1 MRKLFTILALLLCC
15 ALPALALELPEVD
28 ESADDLIMLDDDQ
41 LIDRYADT
49 EEAASDYI
57 VMPEGQET
65 SLNSSFTILLIGSD
79 SYTDDHRGRGDA
91 LILVQVNGTA
101 REIRMVS
108 FMRDLY
114 VPIPGKGSNRIN
126 ASYVWGGEKLLR
138 QTIENSFGVKA
149 DAYMEVNFERM
160 VKLIDGIGGVDVEVS
175 EKERVQVN
183 SILRFYNTQ
192 IGDPEE
198 DQLLE
203 ESGLVHLTGKQALC
217 FSRIRKIDG
226 DIQRTGRQRKVLEAA
241 FRKVAA
247 MDIASITG
255 VIIDNLDAV
264 TTDLTLADCVT
275 LIPLAMQCRNASIET
290 LTIPQD
296 GHGAYVDGA
305 WVMKARNMKNEK
317 KALLEFLGRE
327 AQ

>member
-1 MRKLFTILALLLCC
+1 MRKLLTVLALILAF

-28 ESADDLIMLDDDQ
+28 ESADDLDMLEGDA

-49 EEAASDYI
+49 SEDTSGYL
-57 VMPEGQET
+57 VMPEDQET
-65 SLNSSFTILLIGSD
+65 TLNARFTLLLVGSD
-79 SYTDDHRGRGDA
+79 SYTDDHLGRSDA
-91 LILVQVNGTA
+91 LILVQVDGSA
-101 REIRMVS
+101 REIKMVS

-114 VPIPGKGSNRIN
+114 VPIPGRSSNRIN
-126 ASYVWGGEKLLR
+126 ASYIWGGEKLLR
-138 QTIENSFGVKA
+138 KTIKNSFGVEA

-160 VKLIDGIGGVDVEVS
+160 VRLIDGIGGVDVEVS

-183 SILRFYNTQ
+183 SILRFYNVQ

-247 MDIASITG
+247 MDVASITA
-255 VIIDNLDAV
+255 VLIENLDAV
-264 TTDLTLADCVT
+264 TTDMTLTDCVT

-296 GHGAYVDGA
+296 GHGAFVDGA
-305 WVMKARNMKNEK
+305 WVMKARNMKKEK
-317 KALLEFLGRE
+317 KALLEFLGRTGE
-327 AQ
+327 